1 MPHLWSRSPGH
12 FRGYSTPKKI
22 EEWNT
27 SETRRN
33 VLIYDLQWCLLY
45 KTLSF
50 WGTPTN
56 YKIHQNTMISNPFA
70 GWGSK
75 PESGRSFDC
84 SELTMKRASVVH
96 RAASCGGNRVM
107 CSYSAKLGLAKK
119 SIAGSLIIGFPGK
132 NWPFLSIFM
141 YDGQPINQID
151 CWMVA
156 PPRSR
161 NTLDTLTQ
169 LAQKSVAF
177 LIAVC
182 YSILLYRSIMNG
194 LVSPWHLLYCC
205 SCRSL

>member
-1 MPHLWSRSPGH
+1 MPDTWKYSIRIQEINGDKLIVVAVLAVK
-12 FRGYSTPKKI
+12 RG
-22 EEWNT
+22 N
-27 SETRRN
+27 
-33 VLIYDLQWCLLY
+33 
-45 KTLSF
+45 
-50 WGTPTN
+50 
-56 YKIHQNTMISNPFA
+56 
-70 GWGSK
+70 
-75 PESGRSFDC
+75 
-84 SELTMKRASVVH
+84 
-96 RAASCGGNRVM
+96 GN
-107 CSYSAKLGLAKK
+107 A
-119 SIAGSLIIGFPGK
+119 
-132 NWPFLSIFM
+132 PFLSIFM